1 VTLLPL
7 SREISSIISLF
18 EGAGKRTVHGDGA
31 GAADRAAEQ
40 GAGDG
45 HHDGPIG
52 RRAAAGGGS
61 GETERS
67 YIFRMSVRVSTRRGE
82 LCVPVPVK
90 ALAAP
95 TSMAVARRDL
105 EKNMMKELVK

>member
-1 VTLLPL
+1 MRAP
-7 SREISSIISLF
+7 
-18 EGAGKRTVHGDGA
+18 GKRTVRGDCA
-31 GAADRAAEQ
+31 GAADGAAEQ

-45 HHDGPIG
+45 HHDGTVG

-61 GETERS
+61 GETECS
-67 YIFRMSVRVSTRRGE
+67 YIFRMSVRVGRRWGKS
-82 LCVPVPVK
+82 CAPVPVK

-105 EKNMMKELVK
+105 EKNMIKELVNSRGVN

>member
-1 VTLLPL
+1 MFDGPG
-7 SREISSIISLF
+7 R
-18 EGAGKRTVHGDGA
+18 RTVHGDGA
-31 GAADRAAEQ
+31 GAADGAAEQ

-45 HHDGPIG
+45 RHDGPVS

-61 GETERS
+61 GETECS
-67 YIFRMSVRVSTRRGE
+67 YRFRISVLVSPPRGKFYA
-82 LCVPVPVK
+82 PVPVK

-105 EKNMMKELVK
+105 EKNMVEVLVNSCGLN